1 MKTAER
7 KVRKNIVLSE
17 SVERALKEMAEYYK
31 KPQSVLIEE
40 LLEEKIKEYRRKRR
54 KEAFEQIVKRA
65 EEYAGVTEGKS
76 FQELK
81 EEMGS
86 EY

>member
-1 MKTAER
+1 MKTVNK
-7 KVRKNIVLSE
+7 KVRKTIVLS
-17 SVERALKEMAEYYK
+17 SNIERELKEMAEYYK

-40 LLEEKIKEYRRKRR
+40 LLEEKLKEYKRKKR
-54 KEAFEQIVKRA
+54 KEAFERIVKRA
-65 EEYAGVTEGKS
+65 KQYAGVTEGKT